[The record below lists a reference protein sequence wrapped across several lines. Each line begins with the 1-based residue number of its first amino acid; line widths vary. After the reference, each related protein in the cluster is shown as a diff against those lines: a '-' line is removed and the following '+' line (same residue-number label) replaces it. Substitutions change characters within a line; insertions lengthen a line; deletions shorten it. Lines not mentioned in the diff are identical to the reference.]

1 VRLPAGACIF
11 NGGDRGEIA
20 LVLSGLGAFSFQD
33 TRRRNHIFSLVPAG
47 RLMGNVD
54 DLTADTVSVTDMAL
68 RETEV
73 RLVQRETFLAFLDS
87 NPEIERSH
95 ALGVIADHE
104 SDMEGM
110 IANFTL
116 SARERI
122 AALFSSLVHN
132 LAPEA
137 DARGRYPLPFALTAV
152 EISQIVAV
160 ARPTVSSILSDLSGP
175 GLLVRRD
182 HRHIVSARLFD
193 ILHDRT
199 SRGAGPAARIVRRH
213 RRAPSQSAEQVS
225 LKNQKCQLSDTRT
238 PAFFAGL

>member
-1 VRLPAGACIF
+1 MRLPAGAFIF

-87 NPEIERSH
+87 NPEIEPSH
-95 ALGVIADHE
+95 ALGVIDHE
-104 SDMEGM
+104 SDMDGM
-110 IANFTL
+110 IANFSL

-137 DARGRYPLPFALTAV
+137 DARGRYTLPFALTAV

-160 ARPTVSSILSDLSGP
+160 ARPTVSSILSDLSGR

-182 HRHIVSARLFD
+182 HRHIVSARHFD
-193 ILHDRT
+193 ILHDWT

-225 LKNQKCQLSDTRT
+225 L
-238 PAFFAGL
+238 

>member
-1 VRLPAGACIF
+1 MRLPAGACIF

-54 DLTADTVSVTDMAL
+54 DLTADTVNVTDMAL

-95 ALGVIADHE
+95 ALGVIDHE
-104 SDMEGM
+104 SDMDGM

-122 AALFSSLVHN
+122 SALFSSLVHN
-132 LAPEA
+132 LAPEV
-137 DARGRYPLPFALTAV
+137 DARGRYTLPFALTAV

-160 ARPTVSSILSDLSGP
+160 ARPTVSSILSDLSGR

-182 HRHIVSARLFD
+182 HRHIVSARHFD
-193 ILHDRT
+193 ILHDWT

-225 LKNQKCQLSDTRT
+225 L
-238 PAFFAGL
+238 

>member
-1 VRLPAGACIF
+1 MRLPAGACIF

-54 DLTADTVSVTDMAL
+54 DLTADTVNVTDMAL

-95 ALGVIADHE
+95 ALGVIDHE
-104 SDMEGM
+104 SDMDGM

-122 AALFSSLVHN
+122 SALFSSLVHN

-137 DARGRYPLPFALTAV
+137 DARGRYTLPFALTAV

-160 ARPTVSSILSDLSGP
+160 ARPTVSSILSDLSGR

-193 ILHDRT
+193 ILHDWT
-199 SRGAGPAARIVRRH
+199 SRGAEPAARIVRRH

-225 LKNQKCQLSDTRT
+225 L
-238 PAFFAGL
+238 

>member
-1 VRLPAGACIF
+1 MRLPAGACIF

-54 DLTADTVSVTDMAL
+54 DLTADTVNVTDMAL

-95 ALGVIADHE
+95 ALGVIDHE
-104 SDMEGM
+104 SDMDGM

-122 AALFSSLVHN
+122 SALFSSLVHN

-137 DARGRYPLPFALTAV
+137 DARGRYTLPFALTAV

-160 ARPTVSSILSDLSGP
+160 ARPTVSSILSDLSGR

-182 HRHIVSARLFD
+182 HRHIVSARHFD
-193 ILHDRT
+193 ILHDWP

-225 LKNQKCQLSDTRT
+225 L
-238 PAFFAGL
+238 

>member
-1 VRLPAGACIF
+1 MRLPAGACIF

-54 DLTADTVSVTDMAL
+54 DLTADTVNVTDMAL

-95 ALGVIADHE
+95 ALGVIDHE
-104 SDMEGM
+104 SDMDGM
-110 IANFTL
+110 ISNFTL

-122 AALFSSLVHN
+122 SALFSSLVHN

-137 DARGRYPLPFALTAV
+137 DARGRYTLPFALTAV

-160 ARPTVSSILSDLSGP
+160 ARPTVSSILSDLSGR

-182 HRHIVSARLFD
+182 HRHIVSARHFD
-193 ILHDRT
+193 ILHDWT

-225 LKNQKCQLSDTRT
+225 L
-238 PAFFAGL
+238 

>member
-1 VRLPAGACIF
+1 MRLPAGACIF

-33 TRRRNHIFSLVPAG
+33 TRRRNHIFSPVPAG

-54 DLTADTVSVTDMAL
+54 DLTADTVNVTDMAL

-95 ALGVIADHE
+95 ALGVIDHE
-104 SDMEGM
+104 SDMDGM

-122 AALFSSLVHN
+122 SALFSSLVHN

-137 DARGRYPLPFALTAV
+137 DARGRYTLPFALTAV

-160 ARPTVSSILSDLSGP
+160 ARPTVSSILSDLSGR

-182 HRHIVSARLFD
+182 HRHIVSARHFD
-193 ILHDRT
+193 ILHDWT

-225 LKNQKCQLSDTRT
+225 L
-238 PAFFAGL
+238 